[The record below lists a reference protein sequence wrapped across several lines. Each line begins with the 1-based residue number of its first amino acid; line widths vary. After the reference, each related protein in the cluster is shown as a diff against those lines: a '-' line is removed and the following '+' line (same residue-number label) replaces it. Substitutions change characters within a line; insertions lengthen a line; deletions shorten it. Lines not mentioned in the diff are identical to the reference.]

1 MDTIKIINASH
12 GNLKNISLTI
22 PKNKL
27 TVVCGIS
34 GSGKSTLAVDV
45 LFQECQRQYLEALCM
60 QGIKKPAVEAIKNV
74 SPAILIGPG
83 GANNNPRS
91 SLGTVTDIYTELRMI
106 YEKLGT
112 YPCSQCGQL
121 LHADECREETEKIGD
136 EFHVYMYCP
145 HCGRRIPKLTRTH
158 FSYNTR
164 EGACPAC
171 QGLGHRLDIRL
182 DAVVDKEKS
191 LEDGAVA
198 LWEYRMKDYMVA
210 AVTAAFAHYGLPYAP
225 GTPFGRLLPLQQRM
239 ILYGVEDQ
247 KVRAALENIQPP
259 KTLAA
264 GRLPGIIPSLYKKLE
279 EKGGLNGRLKSYF
292 TDTTCSVCHGERLSP
307 TSRAVTVAGRRLPEL
322 SSLSLE
328 ELGQWLQALS
338 AGLSTAQRPLVDV
351 YLLDLQTKINRLLRV
366 GLGYLSLNRQTM
378 TLSGGEAQ
386 RIRLAAALDSE
397 LTGIIYIL
405 DEPTRGLHAQDT
417 AGVIETLKHLRD
429 KGNTVIVIEHDMDV
443 LRAADHMLEIGPGAG
458 KYGGTV
464 TACGT
469 LGKALGGSLTGRYMH
484 LVGRNSDGIVPL
496 GNPLPPD
503 GRNSGGHSLGAVAP
517 LDNQLPPDDRN
528 SDGHSLG
535 AVAPLGNPLPA
546 GAPPWPRQR
555 RIAKDFLEIRHART
569 FNLQDISASFG
580 IGLFNVVT
588 GVSGSGKSTLVFEEL
603 RHNPHV
609 TGLHAFGQIIT
620 VEQAAVTPMKRS
632 NIATF
637 TGAFAHI
644 RDIFAALPQ
653 SAALGLGTRH
663 FSFNAKG
670 GRCENCEGLGTIT
683 SNMLFFE
690 DMEVVCPVCGGR
702 QFHEDILGIKYK
714 GYSIHDVLCL
724 SIDEAEALFSKSRKL
739 KEILGLLKEVGL
751 GYITLGQSLT
761 TLSGGELQR
770 LKLSRELLTGRGG
783 RRLYLIDEPTTGLH
797 PQDIGHFVKL
807 LHRLCDEGNTL
818 IVVEHNLQLI
828 GEADWVVDLGPQGGI
843 HGGQVMAMGTPETI
857 AACTDS
863 VTGRYLAEAGIF
875 QAEAAIL

>member
-1 MDTIKIINASH
+1 MDSIKIINASH
-12 GNLKNISLTI
+12 GNLKNISLSI

-45 LFQECQRQYLEALCM
+45 LFQECQRQYLEALGM

-121 LHADECREETEKIGD
+121 LHADECREETEKVND
-136 EFHVYMYCP
+136 EFHVYMYCT
-145 HCGRRIPKLTRTH
+145 HCGSRIPKLTRTH

-171 QGLGHRLDIRL
+171 QGLGHRLDIRP

-210 AVTAAFAHYGLPYAP
+210 AIAAAFAHYGLPYAP

-239 ILYGVEDQ
+239 ILHGVEDPE
-247 KVRAALENIQPP
+247 VRAALKNIQPP

-264 GRLPGIIPSLYKKLE
+264 GRLPGVIPSLYKKLE
-279 EKGGLNGRLKSYF
+279 EKGGLNGRLKPYF

-307 TSRAVTVAGRRLPEL
+307 ASRAVTVAGRRLPEL
-322 SSLSLE
+322 SALSLE

-429 KGNTVIVIEHDMDV
+429 KENTVIVIEHDMDV
-443 LRAADHMLEIGPGAG
+443 LLAADHMLEIGPGAG

-464 TACGT
+464 TACGP
-469 LGKALGGSLTGRYMH
+469 LDEVIKGSLTGKYMRPVGRNSGGVDPRGNP
-484 LVGRNSDGIVPL
+484 LSLGGRNSDGEALLGKTLPLDGHNSDGTASL
-496 GNPLPPD
+496 GN
-503 GRNSGGHSLGAVAP
+503 S
-517 LDNQLPPDDRN
+517 LPPDDRN
-528 SDGHSLG
+528 SDGI
-535 AVAPLGNPLPA
+535 APLS
-546 GAPPWPRQR
+546 PPR
-555 RIAKDFLEIRHART
+555 RIAKDFLEIRHARN

-603 RHNPHV
+603 CHNPHV

-620 VEQAAVTPMKRS
+620 VEQAAITRMKRS

-690 DMEVVCPVCGGR
+690 DMEVICPVCGGL
-702 QFHEDILGIKYK
+702 QFHEDVLGIKYK

-724 SIDEAEALFSKSRKL
+724 SIDEAEALFSESRKL

-770 LKLSRELLTGRGG
+770 LKLSRELLTGRGE

-797 PQDIGHFVKL
+797 PQDIGNFVKL

-843 HGGQVMAMGTPETI
+843 HGGQVMAMGTPEAI

-863 VTGRYLAEAGIF
+863 VTGRYLADAGIL

>member
-1 MDTIKIINASH
+1 MDSIKIINASH

-45 LFQECQRQYLEALCM
+45 LFQECQRQYLEALGM

-106 YEKLGT
+106 YEKLGA
-112 YPCSQCGQL
+112 YPCSQCSQL

-182 DAVVDKEKS
+182 EGVVDKEKS

-198 LWEYRMKDYMVA
+198 LWEYRMKDYMVE
-210 AVTAAFAHYGLPYAP
+210 AVTAAFAHYRLPYAP
-225 GTPFGRLLPLQQRM
+225 GTPFGRLLPLQQRL

-247 KVRAALENIQPP
+247 EVRAAQGNIQPP

-264 GRLPGIIPSLYKKLE
+264 GRLPGVIPSLYKKLE
-279 EKGGLNGRLKSYF
+279 EKGGLSARLKPYF
-292 TDTTCSVCHGERLSP
+292 TDTTCCVCHGERLSP
-307 TSRAVTVAGRRLPEL
+307 ASRAVTVAGRRLPEL

-338 AGLSTAQRPLVDV
+338 ASLTTAQRPLVDV
-351 YLLDLQTKINRLLRV
+351 YLLDLQTKINRLLNV

-378 TLSGGEAQ
+378 TLSGGESQ

-405 DEPTRGLHAQDT
+405 DEPTRGLHSQDT

-469 LGKALGGSLTGRYMH
+469 LGEALGGSLTGRYMR
-484 LVGRNSDGIVPL
+484 LAGRNSDGEAPRDSQ
-496 GNPLPPD
+496 LPPD
-503 GRNSGGHSLGAVAP
+503 SRNSDGHSLGTVAP
-517 LDNQLPPDDRN
+517 LDNQLPPDGFN
-528 SDGHSLG
+528 SDS
-535 AVAPLGNPLPA
+535 AAPR
-546 GAPPWPRQR
+546 PRQR

-603 RHNPHV
+603 CHNPHV
-609 TGLHAFGQIIT
+609 TGLNGFDQIIT

-644 RDIFAALPQ
+644 RNIFAALPQ

-683 SNMLFFE
+683 SNILFFE
-690 DMEVVCPVCGGR
+690 DREVVCPVCGGR
-702 QFHEDILGIKYK
+702 QFHEDILGIKYR
-714 GYSIHDVLCL
+714 GYSIHDILCL
-724 SIDEAEALFSKSRKL
+724 SIDEAEALFWESRKL
-739 KEILGLLKEVGL
+739 QEILGLLKEVGL

-863 VTGRYLAEAGIF
+863 VTGKYLAEAGIL
-875 QAEAAIL
+875 QEEAAIL